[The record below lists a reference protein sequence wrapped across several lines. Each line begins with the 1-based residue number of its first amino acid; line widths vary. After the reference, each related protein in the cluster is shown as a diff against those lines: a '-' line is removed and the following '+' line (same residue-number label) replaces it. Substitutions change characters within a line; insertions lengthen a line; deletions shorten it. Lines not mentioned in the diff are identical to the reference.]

1 MNSLFVSIAYAAGP
15 DLNGLI
21 TNIKI
26 NIINPI
32 IGVLFAFALVLFLW
46 GIAKFLWNADND
58 TDREQG
64 KNHMIWGL
72 VGMFIMVSVIGII
85 NVVIG
90 ILGVSP
96 IG

>member
-1 MNSLFVSIAYAAGP
+1 MNSFFISVAYAAGP
-15 DLNGLI
+15 DLSGLI

-46 GIAKFLWNADND
+46 GVAKFLWNADND

-72 VGMFIMVSVIGII
+72 VGMFIMVSVMGIIDVTTSIIGI
-85 NVVIG
+85 
-90 ILGVSP
+90 
-96 IG
+96 